1 MNTQQEIMLPM
12 KYRMFFISVFMFLI
26 LVGAA
31 TAGDISGKWIAT
43 AENADIEMIF
53 KVDGTTL
60 KGTLNNPLQGEKKI
74 LGGKI
79 DGDNISFYV
88 IRKDGQVETRILWK
102 GLVDG
107 DVIRFN
113 RVIAGLGS
121 RQIIALR
128 PKAASPGQTK

>member
-1 MNTQQEIMLPM
+1 MLPM
-12 KYRMFFISVFMFLI
+12 KNRIYFISVFMFLT
-26 LVGAA
+26 LVAAA

-43 AENADIEMIF
+43 AENADVEMIF

-60 KGTLNNPLQGEKKI
+60 KGTLNNPLHGVMKI
-74 LGGKI
+74 LDGKI
-79 DGDNISFYV
+79 DGNNISFYV

-113 RVIAGLGS
+113 RVIAGIGS

-128 PKAASPGQTK
+128 PKAASPEPTK